1 MSSLKKMLGSF
12 CLAALGTA
20 LMAFPGPDHS
30 AVKPV
35 PRDPNWVKR
44 HDKFVEIAKR
54 GGVEVLFLGDSI
66 TDAWGGEGHGQGSPG
81 SKLFEEK
88 FVPLKAANF
97 GIGGD
102 RTQHVLWRLQNGE
115 LKGITPK
122 VVMLM
127 IGTNNSNGKDNTAE
141 EIADGV
147 KAIVAEIQ
155 KQSPTTKVLLLAI
168 FPRATGNDANLK
180 KLQSEKINKVNE
192 EIVKLHDGKKVKFL
206 NINKIFTAADGS
218 LPRDLMPDQL
228 HLSPNGYA
236 LWAKAVEGE
245 IKALIGSEP
254 AAKSPAKP
262 KETAIAPVAPKPP
275 VVVTPAKPVA
285 PAVAPKPAVVVAP
298 AKPVVPVAPKP
309 VVVAPAKPVTP
320 AVAPKPPV
328 VVAPAKPTE
337 KPAEKAVAPESKS
350 VAKGQG
356 SKTQSSKT
364 QAPKAQS
371 PKAQAPKAQAPKG
384 QAPKG
389 ANEEVV
395 APEAEGRKR
404 LFGRG
409 LLRK

>member
-1 MSSLKKMLGSF
+1 MSPLKKMLGSF
-12 CLAALGTA
+12 CLAAIGTA

-66 TDAWGGEGHGQGSPG
+66 TDAWGGEGHGQNSPG
-81 SKLFEEK
+81 SKLFAEK

-127 IGTNNSNGKDNTAE
+127 IGTNNSNGKDNTSD

-155 KQSPTTKVLLLAI
+155 KQSPKTKVLLLAV

-180 KLQSEKINKVNE
+180 KIQSEKINKVNE
-192 EIVKLHDGKKVKFL
+192 SIAKLHDGKMVKFL

-218 LPRDLMPDQL
+218 LPKDIMPDQL
-228 HLSPNGYA
+228 HLSPKGYE

-245 IKALIGSEP
+245 IKALIGSETETR
-254 AAKSPAKP
+254 SPAKP
-262 KETAIAPVAPKPP
+262 KEVVAA
-275 VVVTPAKPVA
+275 PAKPVA
-285 PAVAPKPAVVVAP
+285 PAAAPKPVVAAPAKPVVRATPTTPATAAPAKPVAPPAVVAPKPAVVAP
-298 AKPVVPVAPKP
+298 APAPK
-309 VVVAPAKPVTP
+309 P
-320 AVAPKPPV
+320 AVAP
-328 VVAPAKPTE
+328 PAKPTE
-337 KPAEKAVAPESKS
+337 KPAEKAVTPESKPA
-350 VAKGQG
+350 VKAQG
-356 SKTQSSKT
+356 SKT
-364 QAPKAQS
+364 QAPK
-371 PKAQAPKAQAPKG
+371 PQAPKAQAPKG
-384 QAPKG
+384 AT
-389 ANEEVV
+389 EEVV
-395 APEAEGRKR
+395 APETQGRKK

-409 LLRK
+409 ILRK